1 MGKRIGEIERKYKRR
16 SGLGPFFLGSFVG
29 ILLGIAAV
37 VGLGVLAYYKATP
50 QWINNTFKTNINLGS
65 EELNKITLSQAVS
78 KALYI
83 SNNSDKYTLADF
95 EKDFGYELPKTIK
108 GINIEKLKTKP
119 LDKIGDGINDILNEV
134 SINELS
140 EIYTPS
146 GDMNELLSDKLTLY
160 VKSGFVNGD
169 KVYSNSACTEVVE
182 FATIEDGKVKVKD
195 ISIMP
200 DSDNKVQFELKEI
213 PLLQGLPLY
222 VTHIGDN
229 MTIKRLEDKFGVTLP
244 SIIKITEAEKAVK
257 TINELGNVI
266 DNMYLA
272 DFLDYT
278 IEGENENKKVYKL
291 VDGVKTEVT
300 GAIATFAKKKVNE
313 LNTLEDTIQA
323 MKVYEVLNYTFSAGK
338 YYDNGTEVAGIMGKI
353 AGYTVGS
360 LSNDI
365 KSTTIADI
373 LDYTISGGTVTDKNG
388 NPVKGVLK
396 AIADLTV
403 GNMGEQLQSRI
414 DDMQIADVLDFTISG
429 SNVTDKDGNQVK
441 GVLKAIADLKISE
454 LSTGLQTKIDGLT
467 LADVM
472 DYTISGGTVT
482 DKNGNPI
489 TGIMATIVK
498 KNATI
503 KNLPTTINSLA
514 IYEALDYVKY
524 ENAGSTI
531 YYKDDNKNGSY
542 DAGEEIKG
550 VLSLI
555 DVEKRVTELSNEI
568 SKIFTGTN
576 AKTLSQLQAAGVIGS
591 TVDLTKKIKGTDI
604 VLGNCTIDELL
615 KNIPTE

>member
-16 SGLGPFFLGSFVG
+16 SGLGQFFLGTFIG
-29 ILLGIAAV
+29 ILLGIGAL
-37 VGLGVLAYYKATP
+37 VGLGALAYFKATP
-50 QWINNTFKTNINLGS
+50 QWINNTFKTNIDLGS
-65 EELNKITLSQAVS
+65 DELNKITLSQAVN

-83 SNNSDKYTLADF
+83 SNNSDKYSLADF
-95 EKDFGYELPKTIK
+95 EKDFGYKLPKTIK

-119 LDKIGDGINDILNEV
+119 LDKIGDGINEILNDV
-134 SINELS
+134 SINELN

-146 GDMNELLSDKLTLY
+146 GDMNELLDDTLTLY
-160 VKSGFVNGD
+160 VKTGFVNGD
-169 KVYSNSACTEVVE
+169 KVYSDSACTEEVV
-182 FATIEDGKVKVKD
+182 FASIENGAIKVKD
-195 ISIMP
+195 ISKMP
-200 DSDNKVQFELKEI
+200 VGGKAEFPLKEI

-222 VTHIGDN
+222 ITHIGDN
-229 MTIKRLEDKFGVTLP
+229 MTIKRLEDKFGIILP
-244 SIIKITEAEKAVK
+244 SIIKMTADEKAEK
-257 TINELGNVI
+257 TINQLGDVI

-272 DFLDYT
+272 DFLDYQYDET
-278 IEGENENKKVYKL
+278 ADKVFKI

-300 GAIATFAKKKVNE
+300 GAVATISKKRVKE
-313 LNTLEDTIQA
+313 LNTLEDTIQN
-323 MKVYEVLNYTFSAGK
+323 MKVYEVLNYTFNAGK
-338 YYDNGTEVAGIMGKI
+338 YYDNGTEVTGIMGKI
-353 AGYTVGS
+353 AGYTVGT

-373 LDYTISGGTVTDKNG
+373 LDYTISGGNVTDKNG
-388 NPVKGVLK
+388 NP
-396 AIADLTV
+396 
-403 GNMGEQLQSRI
+403 
-414 DDMQIADVLDFTISG
+414 
-429 SNVTDKDGNQVK
+429 VK

-472 DYTISGGTVT
+472 DYTISGNRVT
-482 DKNGNPI
+482 DKDGNPI

-503 KNLPTTINSLA
+503 KNLPTAINSLA

-531 YYKDDNKNGSY
+531 YYKDSNNNGTY
-542 DAGEEIKG
+542 DAGEEISG

-555 DVEKRVTELSNEI
+555 DVEKGVTELSDEI

-576 AKTLSQLQAAGVIGS
+576 AKTLSQLQTAGVIGKD
-591 TVDLTKKIKGTDI
+591 VDLTKKIAGTTI
-604 VLGNCTIDELL
+604 VLGDCTIDELL

>member
-16 SGLGPFFLGSFVG
+16 SGLGQFFLGTFIG
-29 ILLGIAAV
+29 ILLGIGAL
-37 VGLGVLAYYKATP
+37 VGLGALAYFKATP
-50 QWINNTFKTNINLGS
+50 QWINNTFKTNIDLGS
-65 EELNKITLSQAVS
+65 DELNKITLNQAVN

-83 SNNSDKYTLADF
+83 SNNSDKYSLADF
-95 EKDFGYELPKTIK
+95 EKDFGYKLPKTIK

-119 LDKIGDGINDILNEV
+119 LDKIGDGINEILNDV
-134 SINELS
+134 SINELN

-146 GDMNELLSDKLTLY
+146 GDMNELLNDTLTLY
-160 VKSGFVNGD
+160 VKTGFVNGD
-169 KVYSNSACTEVVE
+169 KVYSDSACTEEVV
-182 FATIEDGKVKVKD
+182 FASIENGAIKVKD
-195 ISIMP
+195 ISKMP
-200 DSDNKVQFELKEI
+200 VGGKAEFPLKEI

-222 VTHIGDN
+222 ITHIGDN
-229 MTIKRLEDKFGVTLP
+229 MTIKRLEDKFGIILP
-244 SIIKITEAEKAVK
+244 SIIKMTADEKAEK
-257 TINELGNVI
+257 TINQLGDVI

-272 DFLDYT
+272 DFLDYQYDET
-278 IEGENENKKVYKL
+278 ADKVFKI

-300 GAIATFAKKKVNE
+300 GAVATISKKKVKE
-313 LNTLEDTIQA
+313 LNTLENTIQN
-323 MKVYEVLNYTFSAGK
+323 MKVYEVLNYTFNAGK
-338 YYDNGTEVAGIMGKI
+338 YYDNGTEVTGIMGKI
-353 AGYTVGS
+353 AGYTVGT

-373 LDYTISGGTVTDKNG
+373 LDYTISGGNVTDKNG
-388 NPVKGVLK
+388 NPIKGVLK

-403 GNMGEQLQSRI
+403 GNMGDQLQSRI
-414 DDMQIADVLDFTISG
+414 DNMQIADVLDFTISG
-429 SNVTDKDGNQVK
+429 GNVTDKNGNPVK

-454 LSTGLQTKIDGLT
+454 LSTGLQTKIDSLT

-472 DYTISGGTVT
+472 DYTISGNSVT
-482 DKNGNPI
+482 DKDGNPI

-503 KNLPTTINSLA
+503 KNLPTAINSLA
-514 IYEALDYVKY
+514 IYEALDYIKY

-531 YYKDDNKNGSY
+531 YYKDSNNNGTY
-542 DAGEEIKG
+542 DAGEEISG

-555 DVEKRVTELSNEI
+555 DVEKGVTELSDEI

-576 AKTLSQLQAAGVIGS
+576 AKTLSQLQAAGVIGKD
-591 TVDLTKKIKGTDI
+591 VDLTKKIAGTTV
-604 VLGNCTIDELL
+604 VLGDCTIDELL